1 MSFPLISI
9 ALFQPPSLLCSLLLY
24 LCHRWWGGPGGA
36 HQRTWECMCVQG
48 CRCLCLQGW
57 RPGCDASRWTAIWR
71 VTHALRRGHEHI
83 STLINIIK
91 NIWDIKCGTINLVQ
105 ACLPSHGKGS
115 EICHSRTIIILW
127 KLQVPCAMLPRA
139 KRIKKASHFLTSTPQ
154 VVCKPPKS
162 RTYLRGRKCSNLP
175 YDIIKQHHTIQTHL
189 IGPSIPQWLPNCCSW
204 LVWLFDLMTCL
215 VMLVCACPA
224 KSVIQSA

>member
-1 MSFPLISI
+1 MRGPRGSTSEDLRVHVCARVQMSVFARVETLQT
-9 ALFQPPSLLCSLLLY
+9 QPSGERHVP
-24 LCHRWWGGPGGA
+24 
-36 HQRTWECMCVQG
+36 
-48 CRCLCLQGW
+48 
-57 RPGCDASRWTAIWR
+57 
-71 VTHALRRGHEHI
+71 RRGHEHI

-127 KLQVPCAMLPRA
+127 KLQVPCAMLP
-139 KRIKKASHFLTSTPQ
+139 HFLTSTPQ

-175 YDIIKQHHTIQTHL
+175 HYRNASDRSIYPTVIAKLLQLVGLII
-189 IGPSIPQWLPNCCSW
+189 WFNDLPR
-204 LVWLFDLMTCL
+204 DACL
-215 VMLVCACPA
+215 CM
-224 KSVIQSA
+224 SS